1 MTSLE
6 ELDYLSTLLQRVADV
21 GLELIDTTQELVHLE
36 HDDVELLECM
46 DECEFVSWN
55 TAPTTPKR
63 SRPLYTRPT
72 RGCSCRKSRCLKLYC
87 VCYTAGEA
95 CTGEC
100 RCTGCGN
107 YESVCAPRA
116 VYEHCACKRNSCGT
130 KYCVCVQA
138 GRVCGAKCR
147 CDGCE
152 NCTTR

>member
-1 MTSLE
+1 
-6 ELDYLSTLLQRVADV
+6 
-21 GLELIDTTQELVHLE
+21 VHLE

-46 DECEFVSWN
+46 DECGLVNWHVGPTTPKRSKPHV
-55 TAPTTPKR
+55 APTTPKR
-63 SRPLYTRPT
+63 SRPHVVPTTPKRSRPQICTRPT

-100 RCTGCGN
+100 RCAGCGN
-107 YESVCAPRA
+107 SESVGAPRA

-138 GRVCGAKCR
+138 GRVCGGKCR
-147 CDGCE
+147 CDGCD
-152 NCTTR
+152 NC